1 MHLPPRAGGDPG
13 PASRTGGSRASR
25 ASLTV
30 TLTGQVIPR
39 DSRREGGL
47 NAYHL
52 GEKRQV
58 AGKKVE
64 GRNGQR
70 AAFWHLR
77 GARERRRPDPSGR
90 QRGAPRQ
97 KVSSPHAVQ
106 PQPTRRHSL
115 VQAWNAQ
122 RDRGKGRPR
131 PEGGRGPSRP
141 LTNTNAALR
150 SPCNRPRAHS
160 APEHTRPPLP
170 LEHGQDPK
178 SRCSVD
184 ATSPSQGELTLALT
198 PCFRGTISRR
208 G

>member
-30 TLTGQVIPR
+30 TLTGQVIPW
-39 DSRREGGL
+39 DSRRQGGL

-122 RDRGKGRPR
+122 RDRWEGSASSRRRSGAELTAYKHKCSPAVPLQPPACARRPGAHPPSAAPGTRPR
-131 PEGGRGPSRP
+131 P
-141 LTNTNAALR
+141 
-150 SPCNRPRAHS
+150 
-160 APEHTRPPLP
+160 
-170 LEHGQDPK
+170 
-178 SRCSVD
+178 
-184 ATSPSQGELTLALT
+184 
-198 PCFRGTISRR
+198 
-208 G
+208 